1 QGKANLRDAYA
12 QVTKDVEILLYQM
25 HISEYDHGNINN
37 HEPLRPRRLLLHKR
51 EIKKIGTKT
60 AEKGLTLVPLKLYFR
75 SGKVKVE
82 LALAQG
88 KHEYDKRQDIAKRDA
103 KREMDRVMKARR

>member
-1 QGKANLRDAYA
+1 MN
-12 QVTKDVEILLYQM
+12 
-25 HISEYDHGNINN
+25 ISEYDHGNINN

-51 EIKKIGTKT
+51 EIKKIGVKT
-60 AEKGLTLVPLKLYFR
+60 FDKGLTLVPLKLYFKAGR
-75 SGKVKVE
+75 VKVE

-103 KREMDRVMKARR
+103 QREIDRAMRSRTARDKR